1 MALGAIDVLR
11 HELGTTVPDDVA
23 VVGFDGVAPSAWP
36 SYRLTTIRQPVE
48 DMTEAAVAMLMD
60 RIANPD
66 RPAVRRLFTGT
77 LVEGQTARLG

>member
-1 MALGAIDVLR
+1 
-11 HELGTTVPDDVA
+11 
-23 VVGFDGVAPSAWP
+23 
-36 SYRLTTIRQPVE
+36 
-48 DMTEAAVAMLMD
+48 MTEAAVAMLMD